1 MLYYDPYSSFAP
13 SLDSSGADAG
23 LRDSTRRAVA
33 KSRIHAWDQMQDEL
47 SSKAFDLP
55 KTTASMDGEPVALT
69 EDERAVLSEI
79 GVDPA
84 EFEDGWQSLQQERSI
99 SKKLESNAI
108 LIAELMRGRWRRL
121 REVDVSLD
129 PGKTL
134 NTGKPQG
141 EPTAKNLLKANE
153 SEVDAGEAQ
162 RNFSVQRATS

>member
-1 MLYYDPYSSFAP
+1 
-13 SLDSSGADAG
+13 
-23 LRDSTRRAVA
+23 
-33 KSRIHAWDQMQDEL
+33 
-47 SSKAFDLP
+47 
-55 KTTASMDGEPVALT
+55 MDGEPVALT